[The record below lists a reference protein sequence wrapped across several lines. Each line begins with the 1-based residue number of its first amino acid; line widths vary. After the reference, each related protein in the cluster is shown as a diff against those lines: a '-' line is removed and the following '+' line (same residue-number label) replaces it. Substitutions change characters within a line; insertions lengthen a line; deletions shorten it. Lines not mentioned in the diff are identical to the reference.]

1 MKKLWLFGLSLC
13 SILLAGCNNGDE
25 GLVDVPDAGIHQ
37 AVSIVVT
44 PKNAQIPVG
53 LPLQFEAIAT
63 LDDGTTVDVTSNP
76 SLSWSSSNNDIATI
90 DNQGLLTSVSTGQV
104 TITAKGINK
113 DGSIVE
119 DTSDVTVTNATV
131 TELLVT
137 PKATSVSKG
146 LSQAFKAEAIMS
158 DGQVI
163 DVTKNAELTWSS
175 SDTEVASISSDGPN
189 KGHAIG
195 LATGTSEIK
204 AQGIV
209 GDTEFSNTA
218 VLTVNEA
225 VIQSF
230 NVTPDTTS
238 IPVGLDTVLK
248 AEITLT
254 DGSVKDVTQDA
265 DWTTTDPTVLD
276 VNNTVGNKGSVH
288 AKKTSTSPVD
298 VTASVIVSG
307 TEYTDSTAITVT
319 TAAVTSLSVTPET
332 VDLPVG
338 LTQEFIAQAEL
349 SDGTSLDVTKNTAV
363 SWTTSDSS
371 IATVDKGIV
380 TSVAEGNVTVTVV
393 GVVGEQRFSDSATL
407 TVTPTVV
414 TNIII
419 SPQSANTPVGLKKQF
434 TATAVFSDDSELD
447 VTNNAAIS
455 WTTGEA
461 TIATVSNDADSKG
474 IVKGE
479 SVGKTTVTATGVLGS
494 QSLQATADLEVTK
507 AVITDFQVTPAIS
520 ASALGLPTSFIAT
533 ATLSDSTSL
542 DVTNNPEVSWS
553 ASNTGVA
560 TVTNGEVDGNGVAT
574 GIAVGVTN
582 ITASASVNGENWQS
596 SGELT
601 VNNAAIVGISIDTTD
616 NEVAVGKTL
625 AMKAIG
631 ELSDGNTTDLT
642 TDDRSTW
649 VIEDTSMAS
658 VSNAAEDKGTV
669 TGVKLGST
677 NITVS
682 GEFDGLTLDATTALD
697 VVGPY
702 RRPLLADETA
712 YEEDTK
718 EEIVYV
724 DSTGTTQMPGP
735 GPDIYGYA
743 AVGVDVAIA
752 ECQLRGEE
760 LVSNPTSLAIY
771 LNEGNDD
778 TSTWPLNFRY
788 FWTTKMS
795 TGEPETWFKYRDSVF
810 FNDDT
815 AKFEISGQDPDS
827 HAFVIC
833 EHK

>member
-13 SILLAGCNNGDE
+13 SILLAGCNNGDK
-25 GLVDVPDAGIHQ
+25 GLVDVPNSGINQ
-37 AVSIVVT
+37 AESLVVT
-44 PKNAQIPVG
+44 PKNPHIPVG
-53 LPLQFEAIAT
+53 LPLQLEATAT
-63 LDDGTTVDVTSNP
+63 LGDGTTIDVTSNT
-76 SLSWSSSNNDIATI
+76 SLTWYSSNNDIATI
-90 DNQGLLTSVSTGQV
+90 DNQGLLTSISTGQV

-137 PKATSVSKG
+137 PKKPSVAKG
-146 LSQAFKAEAIMS
+146 LNQAFKAEAIMS

-163 DVTKNAELTWSS
+163 DVTKTPELTWSS
-175 SDTEVASISSDGPN
+175 SDTEVASISDDGTN
-189 KGHAIG
+189 KGQALG
-195 LATGTSEIK
+195 LAVGTSEIK

-209 GDTEFSNTA
+209 GDTEFSDTA

-225 VIQSF
+225 TIQSF
-230 NVTPDTTS
+230 NVSPDVVS
-238 IPVGLDTVLK
+238 IPVGLDSVLK
-248 AEITLT
+248 AEVTLT
-254 DGSVKDVTQDA
+254 DGSVKNVTQEA
-265 DWTTTDPTVLD
+265 NWTTTDPTVLD
-276 VNNTVGNKGSVH
+276 VNNTEGNKGSIH

-298 VTASVIVSG
+298 VTASITVAG
-307 TEYTDSTAITVT
+307 TEYTDSAAISVTAATVT
-319 TAAVTSLSVTPET
+319 TLSVTPET
-332 VDLPVG
+332 ASLPVG
-338 LTQEFIAQAEL
+338 LTQEFIAQANL
-349 SDGTSLDVTKNTAV
+349 SDGTPVDVTNSAAV

-380 TSVAEGNVTVTVV
+380 TAVAEGDVTITAV
-393 GVVGEQRFSDSATL
+393 GMVGEKKFSDSATL
-407 TVTPTVV
+407 TVTPLVV
-414 TNIII
+414 TSIKIT
-419 SPQSANTPVGLKKQF
+419 SELTETPVGLTIPF
-434 TATAVFSDDSELD
+434 TATAVFSDKSEVD
-447 VTNNAAIS
+447 VTDNDAIS
-455 WTTGEA
+455 WTTRDSS
-461 TIATVSNDADSKG
+461 IATVSNDLGKKG

-479 SVGKTTVTATGVLGS
+479 SVGKTTITATGVLGS
-494 QSLQATADLEVTK
+494 QTLQATEDVEVTK
-507 AVITDFQVTPAIS
+507 AVITDFQVTPTIS
-520 ASALGLPTSFIAT
+520 SSALGLSTSFIAT
-533 ATLSDSTSL
+533 VMLSDSTPL
-542 DVTNNPEVSWS
+542 DVTNDPEVSWS
-553 ASNTGVA
+553 SSDTRVA

-582 ITASASVNGENWQS
+582 ITASANVNGENWQS

-601 VNNAAIVGISIDTTD
+601 INNATIVGISIDTTD
-616 NEVAVGKTL
+616 TEVAVDKTL

-642 TDDRSTW
+642 TDDRATW
-649 VIEDTSMAS
+649 VIEDTSLAS

-669 TGVKLGST
+669 TGIKLGST

-682 GEFDGLTLDATTALD
+682 GEFDSSPLDATTILT

-735 GPDIYGYA
+735 GPDIYGYS
-743 AVGVDVAIA
+743 AVEIDVAIA
-752 ECQLRGEE
+752 ECRLRGEE
-760 LVSNPTSLAIY
+760 LASNPTSLAAY
-771 LNEGNDD
+771 LNEGNDE

-795 TGEPETWFKYRDSVF
+795 TGEVESWFEYRDSVF

-815 AKFEISGQDPDS
+815 AKFEISGQDPNS

-833 EHK
+833 EHN

>member
-25 GLVDVPDAGIHQ
+25 GLVDVPNGGIHQ

-53 LPLQFEAIAT
+53 LPLQFEAVAT

-90 DNQGLLTSVSTGQV
+90 DSQGLLASVSTGQV

-119 DTSDVTVTNATV
+119 DTSDVTVTNAAV
-131 TELLVT
+131 SELLVT
-137 PKATSVSKG
+137 PKTASVAKG

-163 DVTKNAELTWSS
+163 DVTKNSELTWSS
-175 SDTEVASISSDGPN
+175 SDTAVASINDDGTN
-189 KGHAIG
+189 KGQALG
-195 LATGTSEIK
+195 LAAGTTEIK
-204 AQGIV
+204 AQGMV
-209 GDTEFSNTA
+209 GDTEFSDTA

-225 VIQSF
+225 TIQSF
-230 NVTPDTTS
+230 NVSPDATS
-238 IPVGLDTVLK
+238 IPVGLDTALK
-248 AEITLT
+248 AEVTLT

-276 VNNTVGNKGSVH
+276 VNNTEGNKGSIH

-298 VTASVIVSG
+298 VTASITIAG

-319 TAAVTSLSVTPET
+319 TATVTALSVTPET
-332 VDLPVG
+332 AALPIG

-380 TSVAEGNVTVTVV
+380 TSVAEGNVTITAV

-407 TVTPTVV
+407 NVTPTVV

-419 SPQSANTPVGLKKQF
+419 SPQSANTPVGLTKQF

-447 VTNNAAIS
+447 VTNDAAIS

-461 TIATVSNDADSKG
+461 TIATVSNDVDGKG

-479 SVGKTTVTATGVLGS
+479 SVGKTTITATGVLGS

-520 ASALGLPTSFIAT
+520 ASALGLPTSFVAT

-553 ASNTGVA
+553 SSDTGVA
-560 TVTNGEVDGNGVAT
+560 TVTNGDIDGNGVAT

-582 ITASASVNGENWQS
+582 ITASATVNGENWQS

-601 VNNAAIVGISIDTTD
+601 INNAAIVGISIDTTD

-642 TDDRSTW
+642 ADDRSTW
-649 VIEDTSMAS
+649 VIEDTSLAS

-669 TGVKLGST
+669 TGIKLGST

-702 RRPLLADETA
+702 RRPLLADETT

-743 AVGVDVAIA
+743 AVDIDVAIA

-760 LVSNPTSLAIY
+760 LASNPTSLAAY
-771 LNEGNDD
+771 LNEGNDE

-795 TGEPETWFKYRDSVF
+795 TGEVESWFEYRDSVF

-815 AKFEISGQDPDS
+815 AKFEISGQDPNS